1 MPRITFGFL
10 DLLCPVQ
17 CLRSVSCFLGSL
29 LSVMFLGLSSGCLL
43 FVFSLLG
50 SMFSFQFE
58 GPSICQ
64 VSSSGSLFLSGFNA
78 AAQDSSL
85 LQYEKSALALVI
97 SGCHGLQCGCLFVVM
112 SRSFFAPCLLCRHLL
127 GDVLSANIPGLFR
140 LWP

>member
-1 MPRITFGFL
+1 MPEITCG
-10 DLLCPVQ
+10 
-17 CLRSVSCFLGSL
+17 FLGSFF
-29 LSVMFLGLSSGCLL
+29 SVMLLGLSSGCLL
-43 FVFSLLG
+43 FVLFLLG

-112 SRSFFAPCLLCRHLL
+112 SRSFFAPCSLCHHLL

>member
-1 MPRITFGFL
+1 MPEITSG
-10 DLLCPVQ
+10 
-17 CLRSVSCFLGSL
+17 FLGSL
-29 LSVMFLGLSSGCLL
+29 FSVMFLGLSSGCLL

-58 GPSICQ
+58 GPLICQ
-64 VSSSGSLFLSGFNA
+64 VSSSGTLFLSGFNA
-78 AAQDSSL
+78 AAQHSSL
-85 LQYEKSALALVI
+85 LQYEISALALFI